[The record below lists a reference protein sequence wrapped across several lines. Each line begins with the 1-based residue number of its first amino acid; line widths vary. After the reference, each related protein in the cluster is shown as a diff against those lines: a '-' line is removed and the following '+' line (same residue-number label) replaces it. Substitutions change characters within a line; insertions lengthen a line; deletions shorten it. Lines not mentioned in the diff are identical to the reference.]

1 MRDGLGNKAPT
12 MIVAEASYGATDPT
26 VDSQIVMLK
35 GVGADTLITFASVK
49 AATQAIRKVYD
60 IGWKPLYILPLTAVS
75 VEIVLKLAGREKSI
89 GLVSIGNQKDPT
101 DPQWRN
107 DPATKV
113 WLAWMKQYYPHGN
126 TNELLNVA
134 GYSYAQTLIHV
145 LKQCGDDLSRENVM
159 KQAAN
164 LTNLELPM
172 LLPGIKIN
180 TSPTDYFPTEQGQM
194 MRFDGKQWVRFGEIL
209 GK

>member
-1 MRDGLGNKAPT
+1 
-12 MIVAEASYGATDPT
+12 MIVAEAFYGATDPT

-75 VEIVLKLAGREKSI
+75 VQIVLKLAGREKSI

-107 DPATKV
+107 DPATKE

-180 TSPTDYFPTEQGQM
+180 TSPTDYFPIEQGQM

-209 GK
+209 GKLGGFRYR